1 MKLSEI
7 VRQYREEHGLSI
19 RQFAKQ
25 CDLSHASMANIEN
38 EVNSRGQPYIIPQM
52 GTINKIAFGMGIPAR
67 ELLSMMDGVKIDES
81 PTDDLRDELKDN
93 PELRTLLSASS
104 KLSKEDLQFVIR
116 FVEKM
121 NRE

>member
-7 VRQYREEHGLSI
+7 VRRYREEHGLSI

-25 CDLSHASMANIEN
+25 CDISHSAIANIEN
-38 EVNSRGQPYIIPQM
+38 ETNSYGEPYIPQL
-52 GTINKIAFGMGIPAR
+52 GTINKVAFGMGIPAR
-67 ELLSMMDGVKIDES
+67 DLLSMMDGVNIESS

>member
-7 VRQYREEHGLSI
+7 VRRYREEHGLSI

-25 CDLSHASMANIEN
+25 CDISHSAIANIEN
-38 EVNSRGQPYIIPQM
+38 ETNSYGEPYIPQL
-52 GTINKIAFGMGIPAR
+52 GTINKVAFGMGIPAR
-67 ELLSMMDGVKIDES
+67 ELLSLMDGVRIDES

-121 NRE
+121 SRE

>member
-7 VRQYREEHGLSI
+7 VRRYREEHGLSI

-25 CDLSHASMANIEN
+25 CDISHSAIANIEN
-38 EVNSRGQPYIIPQM
+38 ETNSYGEPYIPQL
-52 GTINKIAFGMGIPAR
+52 GTINKVAFGMGIPAR

-81 PTDDLRDELKDN
+81 PADDLRDELKDN

>member
-7 VRQYREEHGLSI
+7 VRRYREEHGLSI

-25 CDLSHASMANIEN
+25 CDISHSAIANIEN
-38 EVNSRGQPYIIPQM
+38 ETNSYGEPYIPQL
-52 GTINKIAFGMGIPAR
+52 GTINKVAYGMGIPAR

-121 NRE
+121 SRE

>member
-7 VRQYREEHGLSI
+7 VCRYREEHGLSI

-25 CDLSHASMANIEN
+25 CDISHSAIANIEN
-38 EVNSRGQPYIIPQM
+38 ETNSYGEPYIPQL
-52 GTINKIAFGMGIPAR
+52 GTINKVAFGMGIPAR

>member
-7 VRQYREEHGLSI
+7 VRRYREEHGLSI

-25 CDLSHASMANIEN
+25 CDISHSAIANIEN
-38 EVNSRGQPYIIPQM
+38 ETNSYGEPYIPQL
-52 GTINKIAFGMGIPAR
+52 GTINKVAYGMGIPAR
-67 ELLSMMDGVKIDES
+67 DLLSMMDGVNIES
-81 PTDDLRDELKDN
+81 SPSDDLRDELKDN

-121 NRE
+121 SRE

>member
-7 VRQYREEHGLSI
+7 VRRYREEHGLSI

-25 CDLSHASMANIEN
+25 CDISHAAMANIEN
-38 EVNSRGQPYIIPQM
+38 ETNSYGQPYIPQL
-52 GTINKIAFGMGIPAR
+52 GTINKVAYGMGIPSR
-67 ELLSMMDGVKIDES
+67 ELLAMMDYVQVSDS
-81 PTDDLRDELKDN
+81 PVDDLRDELKDN

>member
-7 VRQYREEHGLSI
+7 VRRYREEHGLSI

-25 CDLSHASMANIEN
+25 CDISHSAIANIES
-38 EVNSRGQPYIIPQM
+38 ETNSYGEPYIPQL
-52 GTINKIAFGMGIPAR
+52 GTINKVAFGMGIPAR
-67 ELLSMMDGVKIDES
+67 ELLDMMDGVSIDES
-81 PTDDLRDELKDN
+81 PADDLRDELKDN

>member
-7 VRQYREEHGLSI
+7 VRRYREEHGLSI

-25 CDLSHASMANIEN
+25 CDISHSAIANIEN
-38 EVNSRGQPYIIPQM
+38 ETNSYGEPFIPQL
-52 GTINKIAFGMGIPAR
+52 GTINKVAFGMGIAAR
-67 ELLSMMDGVKIDES
+67 DLLDMMDGVKIGES

>member
-7 VRQYREEHGLSI
+7 VRRYREEHGLSI

-25 CDLSHASMANIEN
+25 CDISHSAIANIEN
-38 EVNSRGQPYIIPQM
+38 ETNSYGEPYIPQF
-52 GTINKIAFGMGIPAR
+52 GTINKVAFGMGIPAR

>member
-7 VRQYREEHGLSI
+7 VRRYREEHGLSI

-25 CDLSHASMANIEN
+25 CDISHSAIANIEN
-38 EVNSRGQPYIIPQM
+38 ETNSYGEPYIPQL
-52 GTINKIAFGMGIPAR
+52 GTINKVAFGMGIPAR

-121 NRE
+121 SRE